1 MSRRGVRG
9 TAWSPVWRYGE
20 AALPESPFF
29 AVDELKA
36 FGFSDVG
43 DNIQVSRKCSFYRI
57 SGCIGNNVRIDDFCI
72 FKGHVEIGSYVHVA
86 AFCSVSGA
94 FAKVELKDFC
104 TLSNRVSIFTGSD
117 DYSADTL
124 NNSQVPDEFTT
135 IKKGPVVIGQAVL
148 IGAHSVILPGVTIG
162 DAGSVGAMAV
172 VTKSIAPGEMA
183 RAPSAVAV
191 VGPRKRD
198 PAKILAIAKEFLSRA
213 KEK

>member
-1 MSRRGVRG
+1 LS
-9 TAWSPVWRYGE
+9 
-20 AALPESPFF
+20 ESPFF
-29 AVDELKA
+29 AADELKA

-43 DNIQVSRKCSFYRI
+43 DNVQISRKCSFYRI
-57 SGCIGNNVRIDDFCI
+57 SGRIGRNVRIDDFCI
-72 FKGHVEIGSYVHVA
+72 FKGHIEIGCYVHVA

-94 FAKVELKDFC
+94 FGKVELKDFC

-124 NNSQVPDEFTT
+124 NNSQVPEEFTT

-148 IGAHSVILPGVTIG
+148 VGAHSVILPGVTIG

-183 RAPSAVAV
+183 RATSAVAV

-198 PAKILAIAKEFLSRA
+198 VGKIMAMAKDFLARA
-213 KEK
+213 AGKKWPDL

>member
-1 MSRRGVRG
+1 M
-9 TAWSPVWRYGE
+9 PD
-20 AALPESPFF
+20 SPFF
-29 AVDELKA
+29 AAEELKA

-57 SGCIGNNVRIDDFCI
+57 SGFIGSNVRIDDFCI

-94 FAKVELKDFC
+94 FAKVELKNLC

-124 NNSQVPDEFTT
+124 NNSQVPEEFTA
-135 IKKGPVVIGQAVL
+135 INKGPVVIGQAVL

-172 VTKSIAPGEMA
+172 VTKSTAPGEMA
-183 RAPSAVAV
+183 RATSAVAV
-191 VGPRKRD
+191 VGARKRD
-198 PAKILAIAKEFLSRA
+198 VGKIMATARDFLARA
-213 KEK
+213 AGKK